1 MISHGSFVLHIQP
14 QSRPWHECHT
24 SPTVSMLL
32 QEYDGIAICIFIVPH
47 ADAPLLAFL
56 CLATV
61 GMLHLYETLGF
72 WRRSTDMKRIHF
84 AEELNEYRHLLIME
98 SLGGDQAWWVRFVAQ
113 HSAMVYFVVLCMLF
127 AISPSLSYQFSEM
140 LENHAVITYTVFCE
154 NNKELLKDLPP
165 SKAAAEYYSLG
176 SSDVFYAEFQT
187 AACASGKEL
196 RRPGEYMRSLY
207 DVFRAIAEDEGD
219 HVQTMNAC
227 LDPQANLQS
236 PSRERGIVTTI
247 ALTAAAAY
255 LATTATFIDPA
266 ILDPSLLD
274 SSTLA
279 DMMGAADGATLA
291 EVIAAGAVRV
301 LNSLLSRSGFA
312 NIFSLVFLLVM
323 YQSCCFH
330 QAAFGRMAMEDDA
343 RSAASLGL
351 DALEGGG
358 EMLPVLEQLRRF
370 AVQIIELFGRFL

>member
-1 MISHGSFVLHIQP
+1 MPYFSYSKYVVAGIRWDCHLYIHCS
-14 QSRPWHECHT
+14 SRRCA
-24 SPTVSMLL
+24 
-32 QEYDGIAICIFIVPH
+32 IAWF
-47 ADAPLLAFL
+47 FL

-207 DVFRAIAEDEGD
+207 DVFRAIAEDEAD

-301 LNSLLSRSGFA
+301 LNALLSQSGFA
-312 NIFSLVFLLVM
+312 DIFNLVFLLVV
-323 YQSCCFH
+323 YRSCCF
-330 QAAFGRMAMEDDA
+330 
-343 RSAASLGL
+343 SS
-351 DALEGGG
+351 
-358 EMLPVLEQLRRF
+358 
-370 AVQIIELFGRFL
+370 GRFWANGHGRRRAQCRQSWTGRARGWW